1 MSAAIAN
8 LSAVTD
14 FLKGWTLDRAD
25 SNVHLY
31 TNVSV
36 PMGMPFDHV
45 LCIGTEFIVIDL
57 LSAPRAKF
65 LKLADGKVVSNRW
78 NRPRYQPRA
87 LTYWNAFHEGSDM
100 LSWTWIIATDAKS
113 VIRNVE
119 WYCGAH
125 RLVELSRL
133 EELLEEKFTRYVEP
147 VDTQGYFTDA
157 VDQCEKWGGVRL
169 L

>member
-8 LSAVTD
+8 LGAVTD
-14 FLKGWTLDRAD
+14 FLQRWTLDRAA

-31 TNVSV
+31 TNVAV

-65 LKLADGKVVSNRW
+65 LKLENGEVVSNRW
-78 NRPRYQPRA
+78 HRPRYQPRR
-87 LTYWNAFHEGSDM
+87 LSYWNAFHEGSDM

-113 VIRNVE
+113 VIRNID
-119 WYCGAH
+119 WFRSDH

-133 EELLEEKFTRYVEP
+133 EELLEEKFTLYVDP
-147 VDTQGYFTDA
+147 SDTRGLYTDA
-157 VDQCEKWGGVRL
+157 AEQCEAWGGVKL